1 MMVGFQQPNKCE
13 CLSFFFFLIIF
24 FIFMIDDISICKFNI
39 VKFVIFLVFLVS
51 LNFTIKM
58 LQTDI
63 VLATNKSIQ
72 TFI

>member
-13 CLSFFFFLIIF
+13 CLSFFFFLIIIIF
-24 FIFMIDDISICKFNI
+24 FFMIDDISICKFNI
-39 VKFVIFLVFLVS
+39 VKFVIFLVS

>member
-1 MMVGFQQPNKCE
+1 
-13 CLSFFFFLIIF
+13 
-24 FIFMIDDISICKFNI
+24 MIDDISIYKFNI
-39 VKFVIFLVFLVS
+39 VKFVIFLVS

-58 LQTDI
+58 LQTDV

>member
-1 MMVGFQQPNKCE
+1 MIVGFQQPNKCE
-13 CLSFFFFLIIF
+13 CLSFFFLIIIIF
-24 FIFMIDDISICKFNI
+24 FMIDDISICKFNI
-39 VKFVIFLVFLVS
+39 VKFVIFLVS

>member
-1 MMVGFQQPNKCE
+1 MIVGFQQPNKCE

-24 FIFMIDDISICKFNI
+24 FFFFMIDDISICKFNI
-39 VKFVIFLVFLVS
+39 VKFVIFLVS

>member
-39 VKFVIFLVFLVS
+39 VKFVIFLVS